1 MDNETTTT
9 EKIMTPDATVILEKQ
24 LLKTSW
30 VKEAELIKKFVPEE
44 DLSKSQIKL
53 LDKCIAKEDF
63 TDKQF
68 TDLKLLLNKYRLIL
82 QELKPDEALENVEKA
97 VEIIKTE
104 QEFIDMMEASEEKYL
119 VVHLPYHD
127 RLMEFE
133 FEVLPLNDSR
143 VIDSLQLQIDLF
155 RDFDFDEATVYSN
168 ASNKNPEDLT
178 DEEKRIVK
186 KLNGLIADKLSTGQ
200 IDSTDNFL
208 ANQLKI
214 KGSDADVETRK
225 QFWKKFHFNAKF
237 SVFVAVQK
245 RLGLDEI
252 SDEKLFPAGR

>member
-1 MDNETTTT
+1 MAREILDRSKSYLELFTH
-9 EKIMTPDATVILEKQ
+9 EVEIDYSLPKYKIVFDTAKIDAVRLEKEHG
-24 LLKTSW
+24 S
-30 VKEAELIKKFVPEE
+30 
-44 DLSKSQIKL
+44 
-53 LDKCIAKEDF
+53 
-63 TDKQF
+63 
-68 TDLKLLLNKYRLIL
+68 
-82 QELKPDEALENVEKA
+82 VEKA

-143 VIDSLQLQIDLF
+143 VVDALNMQIDLF

-178 DEEKRIVK
+178 AEEKRIVK
-186 KLNGLIADKLSTGQ
+186 KLNSLIQDKLATSQVDGV
-200 IDSTDNFL
+200 DRFL
-208 ANQLKI
+208 ANQLVI
-214 KGSDADVETRK
+214 KGSDADVDTRLK
-225 QFWKKFHFNAKF
+225 FWEKFHFNAKF

>member
-1 MDNETTTT
+1 MDNETTT
-9 EKIMTPDATVILEKQ
+9 EIINPDATVLLEKQ

-127 RLMEFE
+127 RLIEFE

>member
-1 MDNETTTT
+1 
-9 EKIMTPDATVILEKQ
+9 
-24 LLKTSW
+24 
-30 VKEAELIKKFVPEE
+30 
-44 DLSKSQIKL
+44 
-53 LDKCIAKEDF
+53 
-63 TDKQF
+63 
-68 TDLKLLLNKYRLIL
+68 
-82 QELKPDEALENVEKA
+82 
-97 VEIIKTE
+97 
-104 QEFIDMMEASEEKYL
+104 MMEASEEKYL
-119 VVHLPYHD
+119 LVRLPYHD

-155 RDFDFDEATVYSN
+155 RDFDFDEATIYSN

-178 DEEKRIVK
+178 DEEKHIVQ